1 MSESRFG
8 VGLSTL
14 DDPQDAARE
23 ASLAALAGLG
33 GESAS
38 LVLVFARPELAV
50 EGDEILPVIHEVLA
64 PATLLGAMGEAVIAA
79 GREIEHGPALAV
91 WAAHLPGATI
101 TPFHLRARP
110 TDDGVAVEG
119 WPGPPDEPPRAP
131 LLLLADPYTFPADA
145 LLGEM
150 NAAESG
156 AWVVGGLAS
165 GAREPGGH
173 RLFFEDEVLRE
184 GAVGAVLEG
193 LPVWPLVSQ
202 GCEPIGP
209 EMVVTA
215 GGGQVV
221 EELAGMAALDKLRAV
236 MEDLEPHEREMAAQG
251 LLVGLVINE
260 NQPDY
265 ERGDFLIR
273 GIQGGDRDTG
283 ALLVGERVRVGQTVR
298 FHVRDAITADVD
310 LRQAL
315 QGARTSAA
323 GAAAGGLIFSCN
335 GRGTHMF
342 STAHHDAQAVEGELS
357 AIPVAGIFCNGE
369 IGPVGG
375 KSFLHGFTAT
385 MALFSAGDITE

>member
-1 MSESRFG
+1 MTDSRFG

-14 DDPQDAARE
+14 DDPAEAARE
-23 ASLAALAGLG
+23 ASTAARLALG
-33 GESAS
+33 DASAT
-38 LVLVFARPELAV
+38 LVLVFASADLAV
-50 EGDEILPVIHEVLA
+50 QGQEILPVVHDILA
-64 PATLLGAMGEAVIAA
+64 PETLLGAMGEAVIGA
-79 GREIEHGPALAV
+79 GREIEEGPALAV
-91 WAAHLPGATI
+91 WAAHLPGAEI
-101 TPFHLRARP
+101 MPFRLEARVV
-110 TDDGVAVEG
+110 DDGVAIEG
-119 WPGPPDEPPRAP
+119 WPGPPEQAP
-131 LLLLADPYTFPADA
+131 TAPVLVLADPFTFPADA

-156 AWVVGGLAS
+156 GWVVGGLAS

-173 RLFFEDEVLRE
+173 RLFFQHELLRE
-184 GAVGAVLEG
+184 GAVGAVLGG
-193 LPVWPLVSQ
+193 LPVQPVVSQ

-209 EMVVTA
+209 EMVITA
-215 GGGQVV
+215 GAGQVV
-221 EELAGMAALDKLRAV
+221 EELAGVAAMDKLKQV
-236 MEDLEPHEREMAAQG
+236 IEDLEPREREMAAHG

-298 FHVRDAITADVD
+298 FHVRDAVTADLD
-310 LRQAL
+310 FRQAL
-315 QGARTSAA
+315 REARAMAPDAA
-323 GAAAGGLIFSCN
+323 PLAGLIFSCN

-342 STAHHDAQAVEGELS
+342 PEPHHDAAAVAEELET
-357 AIPVAGIFCNGE
+357 IPTAGIFCNGE

-385 MALFSAGDITE
+385 MALFSSHF